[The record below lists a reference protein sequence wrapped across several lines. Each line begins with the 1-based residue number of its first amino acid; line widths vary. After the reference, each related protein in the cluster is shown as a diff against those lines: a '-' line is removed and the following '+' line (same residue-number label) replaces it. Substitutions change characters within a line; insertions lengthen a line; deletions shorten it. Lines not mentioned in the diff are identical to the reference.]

1 MLLGLAWVT
10 KRHTFENFRWSKAR
24 KIRSGKANDWVY
36 PEKKKG
42 LGNDD
47 ASQGGTKSENWMVQ
61 EKGRFSKLRWG
72 GSWWNEPEQCQ
83 HAPHWM
89 N

>member
-1 MLLGLAWVT
+1 M
-10 KRHTFENFRWSKAR
+10 
-24 KIRSGKANDWVY
+24 KISDDPRPERSGQVKQMT
-36 PEKKKG
+36 EFILKKEKG
-42 LGNDD
+42 LENDD